1 MWFFSIFF
9 LGLLSWVFY
18 HLRMGRKKEKTPV
31 ILKVSDQELTQIKK
45 NVESNELGEREKKI
59 VISILETYYYLVAL
73 YRAKKLS
80 IQKLARMFGF
90 KSEKQGNKKK
100 NADKD
105 DKSNPPTAPSGKD
118 NKKGNGH
125 GRKGKDDFPGAKKE
139 AHTLNDLKP
148 GDPCPECPLGK
159 LYPVRP
165 GSYIHFTGSA
175 PLDVTIHETEKL
187 RCNGCGK
194 YFEADLDD
202 GLKQKY
208 DPSADVA
215 IAVQKYALGLP
226 FYRMGNWQRYLGI
239 PLSASTQWER
249 CEVLVNSIYLVYKI
263 LLDLASNGRLFGG
276 DDTGGRILDVEK
288 EEREK
293 GAAKRS
299 VWTTGIMSETDD
311 GLIALFFT
319 SIKHC
324 GQNMSALLKER
335 KEESVAIF
343 MSDALSRNLPKE
355 VRLLWANCIV
365 HARRNFWDYRNDF
378 PRHVKYVLYLFGKLY
393 KNERTCKNRG
403 YNDEERM
410 RYHQKHSRWIMEK
423 LRRWSILQVC
433 RGKVEP
439 NGELGGALRYY
450 LKHYEK
456 LTLFLRVPGVPLDNS
471 AVEALLK
478 VPILNRKN
486 AYFYKTQFGALVGD
500 VLMSLIE
507 TCKKAKKSPFHYL
520 LSLHE
525 NKDLVKVAPEKWLPW
540 NYEQAL
546 PEATS

>member
-1 MWFFSIFF
+1 
-9 LGLLSWVFY
+9 
-18 HLRMGRKKEKTPV
+18 
-31 ILKVSDQELTQIKK
+31 
-45 NVESNELGEREKKI
+45 
-59 VISILETYYYLVAL
+59 
-73 YRAKKLS
+73 
-80 IQKLARMFGF
+80 MFGF
-90 KSEKQGNKKK
+90 KSEKQESEKK
-100 NADKD
+100 NANKD
-105 DKSNPPTAPSGKD
+105 SKSDSSTAPSGAPTDKD
-118 NKKGNGH
+118 KKQDKGH
-125 GRKGKDDFPGAKKE
+125 GRRGKDDFPGAKKE
-139 AHTLNDLKP
+139 THELDGLKP
-148 GDPCPECPLGK
+148 GHPCPECPLGK
-159 LYPVRP
+159 LYPVKP

-187 RCNGCGK
+187 RCNGCGQ

-202 GLKQKY
+202 ELKQKY

-226 FYRMGNWQRYLGI
+226 FYRMGSWQKYLGI

-249 CEVLVNSIYLVYKI
+249 CEVLVNSIHVVYKV
-263 LLDLASNGRLFGG
+263 LLELASNGRLFGG

-288 EEREK
+288 QERGK
-293 GAAKRS
+293 GKNKRS
-299 VWTTGIMSETDD
+299 VWTTGIMSKTEE
-311 GLIALFFT
+311 GLIALLFT

-324 GQNMSALLKER
+324 GQNMAALLKER
-335 KEESVAIF
+335 RNESMAIF

-355 VRLLWANCIV
+355 VRLLWANCNV

-378 PRHVKYVLYLFGKLY
+378 PRHVKYVLFLFGKIY
-393 KNERTCKNRG
+393 KNERTCKDRE

-410 RYHQKHSRWIMEK
+410 LYHQKHSSKIMKK

-439 NGELGGALRYY
+439 NGELGGALKYF

-456 LTLFLRVPGVPLDNS
+456 LTLFLRVPGVPLDNN

-500 VLMSLIE
+500 ILMSLIE
-507 TCKKAKKSPFHYL
+507 TCKRANKSPFHYL
-520 LSLHE
+520 LSLHK
-525 NKDLVKVAPEKWLPW
+525 NKDMVKIAPEKWLPW

-546 PEATS
+546 LQDTS